1 MANDNLSVAK
11 PGLVMTRHS
20 PSSFRAGE
28 GAGAVRRGNQSQNQS
43 DDPFASEVSETDI
56 THLSLTRSLTRSLFH
71 THTHTRDLYQLTR
84 SLAHSHADLCP
95 SLHDCLYHSITVPGS
110 LRALPR
116 ISNLLRRHA

>member
-71 THTHTRDLYQLTR
+71 THTHTRDLYQLT
-84 SLAHSHADLCP
+84 P
-95 SLHDCLYHSITVPGS
+95 SLIHTFPHSVIHSPIHS
-110 LRALPR
+110 PMPSCPESALPQQ
-116 ISNLLRRHA
+116 

>member
-71 THTHTRDLYQLTR
+71 TLTHTHTHSRFVSTHSLTR
-84 SLAHSHADLCP
+84 SL
-95 SLHDCLYHSITVPGS
+95 T
-110 LRALPR
+110 R
-116 ISNLLRRHA
+116 